1 MRAPRY
7 ASGYDGNLKHRLAFL
22 ALSSFFIGITFLW
35 LRLDR
40 SPPSWDDAYY
50 LCKSLVFYDAFA
62 DGGLIGF
69 SKQFLHGMDTKPP
82 LIAALPTPV
91 YWIAGRRTH
100 AAYALNLFFLLV
112 MFGALYWLG
121 KKYAS
126 PRAGLIAICVAG
138 TMPILYGLS
147 RWFLVEC
154 GLTALV
160 CLAICLIAG
169 WNEFDDAWKAFL
181 LGAICGL
188 GLLLKM
194 SFPVYILVPMLYFA
208 IKARPSALQPK
219 TLAALFAPI
228 LVLALPWYFFNF
240 RSVVDTALK
249 AGSTEAAKIYGTGDV
264 FSWAGISSYLINL
277 LNAGP
282 TLYFIALALLL
293 VAYVRVIPA
302 AGRRGLLLCA
312 LWVSPLLFLVFGH
325 YRDLRYAAPLFP
337 AIALALAILIETAL
351 ANQKMK
357 AGVVACALLALPLL
371 NMLQTSFG
379 FFGARKFEMGGLL
392 FVAPR
397 LDYARKY
404 DSTGWP
410 QQEIL
415 LDIYRAAK
423 FAGGER
429 KSVILGTDSVRFNA
443 DNFQLAAIRN
453 RLPFDITTTAYQTDP
468 AALLSLLNS
477 ASFFIYKDGGELQAA
492 NFNNLGGVALQHVRE
507 SGRFVELPVARP
519 LPDGG
524 VAHVFANRE
533 PNKFIQGGAFLS
545 AAVDGIPSCNVTFA
559 GKIQLAG
566 LSIRHTDE
574 GFEVKLRWRSLKPV
588 DRDYWCFA
596 HVLDQ
601 SGNIAGY
608 LDHQILNGDP
618 PARMWKPGDTA
629 LERLLFPAPELRNGK
644 TYRLRIGLF
653 DRASGERLTISSSD
667 FPLADNDTA
676 VLVDEKALSKK

>member
-1 MRAPRY
+1 VRAPHLVTE
-7 ASGYDGNLKHRLAFL
+7 YDGNLKHRLAFL
-22 ALSSFFIGITFLW
+22 ALSFVFVGFTFLW

-50 LCKSLVFYDAFA
+50 LSRSLVFYDAFA

-69 SKQFLHGMDTKPP
+69 SKQFLRGMGTKPP

-91 YWIAGRRTH
+91 YWISGRRTH

-138 TMPILYGLS
+138 TMPLLYGLS

-160 CLAICLIAG
+160 CLAICLIAD
-169 WNEFDDAWKAFL
+169 WNEFDGTWKAFV

-188 GLLLKM
+188 GLLMKM
-194 SFPVYILVPMLYFA
+194 SFPLYVLVPMLYFA
-208 IKARPSALQPK
+208 IKARASTLEVK
-219 TLAALFAPI
+219 TLTALVAPA

-240 RSVVDTALK
+240 RSVLDTALR
-249 AGSTEAAKIYGTGDV
+249 AGSIESAKIYGTGDV
-264 FSWAGISSYLINL
+264 LSWIGISSYLTNL
-277 LNAGP
+277 FNAGP
-282 TLYFIALALLL
+282 TLYFIAVPLL
-293 VAYVRVIPA
+293 VIGFARVIPA

-312 LWVSPLLFLVFGH
+312 LWGSPVLFLVFGH

-337 AIALALAILIETAL
+337 ALALALAILIETAL

-357 AGVVACALLALPLL
+357 AGIVACALFALPLL
-371 NMLQTSFG
+371 SMLQTSFG

-404 DSTGWP
+404 DSAGWP

-423 FAGGER
+423 LAGGER
-429 KSVILGTDSVRFNA
+429 ISVILGTDSIRFNA
-443 DNFQLAAIRN
+443 DNFQLAVIRN
-453 RLPFDITTTAYQTDP
+453 RLPLDITTTAYQTDP
-468 AALLSLLNS
+468 AALLPLLNS
-477 ASFFIYKDGGELQAA
+477 ASYFIYKEGGELQAA
-492 NFNNLGGVALQHVRE
+492 NFNNLGGVALKHVRE
-507 SGRFVELPVARP
+507 GGTFVELPIARA

-524 VAHVFANRE
+524 VARVFANRE
-533 PNKFIQGGAFLS
+533 PNKVIQSGAFLS
-545 AAVDGIPSCNVTFA
+545 AALDGIPSCNVTFA
-559 GKIQLAG
+559 GKLQLAG

-601 SGNIAGY
+601 SGNVVGY
-608 LDHQILNGDP
+608 LDHQILN
-618 PARMWKPGDTA
+618 
-629 LERLLFPAPELRNGK
+629 ERFQVA
-644 TYRLRIGLF
+644 
-653 DRASGERLTISSSD
+653 A
-667 FPLADNDTA
+667 
-676 VLVDEKALSKK
+676 